1 VPHHEPPPE
10 KGRRGWKLEDID
22 WSGIQRDMVRDDDDL
37 FYLLAP
43 ASFVEILSDH
53 YTRNLIDHYRG
64 DSAVVGWL
72 EDNWRREEMQHGE
85 ALKTYVRA
93 VWPEFDWDGAY
104 AGFAAEY
111 GAACT
116 MAALEPSPALEMAA
130 RCVVEIGTSTLYR
143 CLFNYVREPVLRQ
156 LLANIKADEVRHYG
170 HFHAFFEAYN
180 REERKGFWEVW
191 RILRGRMTEIRDD
204 DSYIAFKHV
213 YAWRRPGAASGEGM
227 WTQYSRYSWRI
238 SGLARRNYPYA
249 MAADMLLALLP
260 LPAFLK
266 PLLRLPIVGI
276 ARLTLFRPPPS
287 VPVPP
292 RLSSTG

>member
-1 VPHHEPPPE
+1 MSPVREQ
-10 KGRRGWKLEDID
+10 GRRGWTLEDID
-22 WSGIQRDMVRDDDDL
+22 WSGIRPELARDDEDL

-53 YTRNLIDHYRG
+53 YTCNLIDHYRG
-64 DSAVVGWL
+64 DAAVVDWL
-72 EDNWRREEMQHGE
+72 EKNWRREEMQHGA
-85 ALKTYVRA
+85 ALKAYVRA

-116 MAALEPSPALEMAA
+116 MAELEPSPALEMAA

-143 CLFNYVREPVLRQ
+143 CLFDYVREPVLRQ
-156 LLANIKADEVRHYG
+156 LLAHIKADEVRHYG
-170 HFHAFFEAYN
+170 RFRAVFKEYN
-180 REERKGFWEVW
+180 RAEGKGFGTVW
-191 RILRGRMTEIRDD
+191 RVLRGRMTEIRDD

-213 YAWRRPGAASGEGM
+213 YAWRHPETISGEEM
-227 WTQYSRYSWRI
+227 WRRYSRHSRRI

-260 LPAFLK
+260 LPPILK
-266 PLLRLPIVGI
+266 PLMKLPLIGI
-276 ARLTLFRPPPS
+276 ARLSLFRPPPS
-287 VPVPP
+287 APPPP
-292 RLSSTG
+292 RLPSAA